1 MELAVRTGNLLFEGL
16 TLVSLGV
23 LAAMTDSD
31 DTDPSLHDA
40 LTRLLATRNW
50 VLVWIVMEAL
60 ALYWA
65 RVGRDE
71 PAAVLLGHLEAN
83 NIRYAHFVEQRRDAV
98 AALRARSDAE
108 DRLAHGAALERDQLV
123 AYALDQ
129 LADTE
134 P

>member
-1 MELAVRTGNLLFEGL
+1 MELAVRTGNLLLEEL
-16 TLVSLGV
+16 TLLSLAM
-23 LAAMTDSD
+23 LAAMIDSD
-31 DTDPSLHDA
+31 DANPSFHDA
-40 LTRLLATRNW
+40 LTRLLATRTW
-50 VLVWIVMEAL
+50 ALVWVVMEAL

-83 NIRYAHFVEQRRDAV
+83 HIRYAQFVEQRRDAV
-98 AALRARSDAE
+98 AALRDRSDAE
-108 DRLAHGAALERDQLV
+108 DHLARGAALERDQLV

-129 LADTE
+129 LADTV